1 MRRVFVAVG
10 LTGLAGCGGFAGP
23 HAKGEPCPEI
33 SEARFAALV
42 EAGAT
47 RADATVHASGMIDMT
62 TGPGVVQCASGP
74 QPRAC
79 RRPNDLVIR
88 YTMTDGARRHVQV
101 PAGKQ
106 YRFRVAARPT
116 SCEIVLPP
124 AIPSA

>member
-1 MRRVFVAVG
+1 MRAALG
-10 LTGLAGCGGFAGP
+10 LTMMVALSGCGGFSGP
-23 HAKGEPCPEI
+23 HAKGDPCPEL
-33 SEARFAALV
+33 SEARFAELV

-47 RADATVHASGMIDMT
+47 RADATIHASGMIDMT

-88 YTMTDGARRHVQV
+88 YTWPDGSRRRVQV
-101 PAGKQ
+101 PAGSQ
-106 YRFRVAARPT
+106 YRFRAGARPT

-124 AIPSA
+124 APPSA